1 VNIASLVE
9 SLSAQQN
16 RDLGRFCL
24 QSADR
29 AYRLEQ
35 MADDD
40 ESRFYWRMSARRW
53 IARFWEV
60 TVAP

>member
-1 VNIASLVE
+1 MNTIALVG

-35 MADDD
+35 MADND

-60 TVAP
+60 TGTP